1 MKLHQLR
8 YLAAVGTQGSI
19 RAAARSLD
27 VSQATVTQALRE
39 LEAHAGVALLTRHGQ
54 GIGFTPAGQDLLLHA
69 QRVHS
74 QLRQAEDSL
83 ARHRDATAPQRL
95 SVGVTPW
102 IAQTLLS
109 HVVPVFRQQMPH
121 VRLELYDGVAAVAY
135 PKLRDGSLDLMIGRI
150 ANETAMQGLQAA
162 PIFSYEM
169 TVVGRRGHPRSGA
182 RSMAQLL
189 EDDWILNYGPAEE
202 EALMDILF
210 GQHGLEPPRRRVHL
224 AHSAAVIM
232 TLVQQTDMLSF
243 CPWPLVETE
252 GLRER
257 ISALQLKERFQNS
270 IVGVV
275 RRIGEAP
282 TPAARCF
289 VSLFLDQV
297 RAWLA
302 SGQLEMRRV
311 LHSVDILD
319 AAVWREDGGSL
330 PPAV

>member
-1 MKLHQLR
+1 MKLQQLR
-8 YLAAVGTQGSI
+8 YLATVASEGSI
-19 RAAARSLD
+19 RAAARALG

-54 GIGFTPAGQDLLLHA
+54 GVGFTPAGQDLLGHA
-69 QRVHS
+69 QRVAT
-74 QLRQAEDSL
+74 QLREAEDSL
-83 ARHRDATAPQRL
+83 ARHRDAKAPQRL

-109 HVVPVFRQQMPH
+109 SVVPVFRRQMPH

-150 ANETAMQGLQAA
+150 ANDAAMQSLQAA

-169 TVVGRRGHPRSGA
+169 TVVARRGHPRSGA
-182 RSMAQLL
+182 RSMAELL

-202 EALMDILF
+202 DVLMDILF
-210 GQHGLEPPRRRVHL
+210 CQHGLQPPRQRVHL

-252 GLRER
+252 ALRAR
-257 ISALQLKERFQNS
+257 ISALQLKERFQNNT
-270 IVGVV
+270 VGVV
-275 RRIGEAP
+275 RRSGETP

-297 RAWLA
+297 RAWLS

-319 AAVWREDGGSL
+319 AAVWREDGGSA
-330 PPAV
+330 PPIN